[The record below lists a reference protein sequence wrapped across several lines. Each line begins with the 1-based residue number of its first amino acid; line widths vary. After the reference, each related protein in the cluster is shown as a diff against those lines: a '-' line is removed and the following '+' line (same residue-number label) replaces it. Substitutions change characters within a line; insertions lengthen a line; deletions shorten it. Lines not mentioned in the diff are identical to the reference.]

1 MKFMKL
7 GSKPDLF
14 QSEGSNVRF
23 VSADLATDLVVVVD
37 EVKFHLHKFPL
48 ISKSYRLQRLVLD
61 SSNEGMDEVNMH
73 DFPGGQRAFEIC
85 AKFCYGMTVTLSA
98 YNVVAVR
105 CAAEYLEMIETIEK
119 GNLIYKIEVF
129 LNSSVFRSWKDS
141 IIALQSTGS
150 LLPWSEELKIPE
162 RCIDAIAS
170 KTSMDPSG
178 VHWSYAYN
186 RRMLVSDQI
195 SEFHQKNAVP
205 MDWWVEDI
213 CELDINLYRRVILAI
228 KSKGRMSS
236 DVILKALEIY
246 TMRWLQDSYDS
257 LAADDYMKKNKS
269 LVQTI
274 VWLLPSDSHSEC
286 SCRFLLKLLKVV
298 IMVDAGNLLKEE
310 LINKVSAQLDKASA
324 KDLLITSSSSDGTAY
339 NVDLVQ
345 SLVKRFLI
353 LERSAC
359 DGVYIGSEISARDQI
374 LSPVSL
380 FNLGK
385 LIDGYLVEIG
395 RDPNLPMSSFIDL
408 AHLLPDEARP
418 THDGLYTAIDV
429 FLKEHA
435 DLTKAEKK
443 KICSLLDVRKLT
455 PEASI
460 AAAQNERLPLRVVV
474 RIVFFEQLRMAAT
487 GTLTIPKES
496 ILNGSPRLTGG
507 IEECGEELASDRRKP
522 LEKQSTSLKS
532 EEHQR
537 PRREAKNG
545 SAKDTKSRGGGLLL
559 LSSRSRRMLD
569 KFWAGKLPLGDNN
582 RSSETSGSSRSPPTS
597 ANPAEA
603 TTTSGSSS
611 RHRRHS
617 VS

>member
-1 MKFMKL
+1 MANLIDEIIVILEIEMQRERREWRTGEGRGGGWLVEESKELVFGYFRFGFNRAEMKFMKL

-23 VSADLATDLVVVVD
+23 LSADLATDLVVVVD
-37 EVKFHLHKFPL
+37 EVKFHLHKASLSFL
-48 ISKSYRLQRLVLD
+48 MNSKHFCCSLVSFSILC
-61 SSNEGMDEVNMH
+61 NN
-73 DFPGGQRAFEIC
+73 R
-85 AKFCYGMTVTLSA
+85 
-98 YNVVAVR
+98 
-105 CAAEYLEMIETIEK
+105 
-119 GNLIYKIEVF
+119 
-129 LNSSVFRSWKDS
+129 WKDS

-286 SCRFLLKLLKVV
+286 SCRFLLKLLEVV

-359 DGVYIGSEISARDQI
+359 DGGYIGSEISARDQI

-385 LIDGYLVEIG
+385 LIDGFLVEIG

-408 AHLLPDEARP
+408 AQLLPDEARP
-418 THDGLYTAIDV
+418 THDGLYTAIDG

-507 IEECGEELASDRRKP
+507 IEECGEELASDRCKP